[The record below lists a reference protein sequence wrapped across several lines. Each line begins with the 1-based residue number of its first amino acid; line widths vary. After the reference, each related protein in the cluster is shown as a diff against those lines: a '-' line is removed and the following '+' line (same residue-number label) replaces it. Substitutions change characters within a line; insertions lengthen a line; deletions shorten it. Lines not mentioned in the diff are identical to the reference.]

1 MLKHKYGIGLVEDL
15 NSHTAQLFVKMAR
28 KQQAGY
34 VNRKS
39 SHSLREQYERDSLLA
54 RRMIAEGHKSELLTI
69 PYGFEPSS
77 DDGKLLVSARKA
89 RYQRDTIRHTSR
101 GDFSQLHTN
110 PLIIK

>member
-1 MLKHKYGIGLVEDL
+1 MIKYGIGLVEEI
-15 NSHTAQLFVKMAR
+15 NAHTAEVFIKILR

-69 PYGFEPSS
+69 PYGGEPSS
-77 DDGKLLVSARKA
+77 DDGKLLVSTRKA
-89 RYQRDTIRHTSR
+89 RYQRDTICHTSR
-101 GDFSQLHTN
+101 GDFCHLHTGTHEV
-110 PLIIK
+110 K